1 VPLCRRGIFG
11 TPTEKMNWTT
21 LFSEARITDKTYQ
34 RKTSPDRT
42 NFERDF
48 DRVVFSSAF
57 RRLQDK
63 TQVIPLP
70 ESDFVHTRLTHSL
83 EVSCVARSLGKIA
96 GKTII
101 QRHQLTDLHA
111 SDFGAICATAAL
123 AHDIGNPP
131 FGHSGEASISHYF
144 TQGKGK
150 TLRDAVNNDLQWSD
164 LSDFE
169 GNANGFKI
177 LTNYNPASGGNVNL
191 TFSTLAAFTKYPT
204 RSNKSAEHAELIKG
218 KVSQKKYGYFQ
229 SEQEIFKTIF
239 AHLEIDQLTDYA
251 WRRHPLAFLVEAA
264 DDICY
269 RIIDF
274 EDGIRIGLI
283 PFRDGEE
290 LLKQVIAK
298 EFDQS
303 RYDQIGDQREKISY
317 LRAKAINTLIN
328 TTSELFLEHETEF
341 LSGKKD
347 ISLIDLIPEEISKPL
362 NEILGLSID
371 LVYRSKNVLQ
381 IEIAGFN
388 VVAEL
393 LDTFISAVNDHHTFG
408 KNLKKERPYSDKLVR
423 LFPKQFLTGSE
434 DQYLRILRVCE
445 FVAGMTDTYAVSLFR
460 RIKGIELPL

>member
-1 VPLCRRGIFG
+1 
-11 TPTEKMNWTT
+11 MNWNT

-96 GKTII
+96 GKVII
-101 QRHQLTDLHA
+101 DRHQLTDLHA

-150 TLRDAVNNDLQWSD
+150 AFREVVNNELQWSD
-164 LSDFE
+164 LSSFE

-204 RSNKSAEHAELIKG
+204 RSNKAGEHAELIKG

-229 SEQEIFKTIF
+229 SEAEIFRTIF
-239 AHLEIDQLTDYA
+239 DHLEIDPLTDYA

-274 EDGIRIGLI
+274 EDGIRIGLL

-290 LLKQVIAK
+290 LLKQVIGK
-298 EFDQS
+298 DFDAS

-317 LRAKAINTLIN
+317 LRAKAINTLVT
-328 TTSELFLEHETEF
+328 TTSTIFLEKEADL
-341 LSGKKD
+341 LSGKLD
-347 ISLIDLIPEEISKPL
+347 QSLIDLIPAEISGPL
-362 NEILGLSID
+362 NEILNLSIEH
-371 LVYRSKNVLQ
+371 VYRSKNVLE

-393 LDTFISAVNDHHTFG
+393 LDTFINAINDYHTFG
-408 KNLKKERPYSDKLVR
+408 KDLKKQRPYSDKLIR

-434 DQYLRILRVCE
+434 DHYLRILRVCE
-445 FVAGMTDTYAVSLFR
+445 FVAGMTDSYAVTLFR

>member
-1 VPLCRRGIFG
+1 
-11 TPTEKMNWTT
+11 MNWHT

-96 GKTII
+96 GKVII
-101 QRHQLTDLHA
+101 DRHQLTDLHA

-150 TLRDAVNNDLQWSD
+150 ALESAVNNPLQWSD
-164 LSDFE
+164 LTNFE

-204 RSNKSAEHAELIKG
+204 RSAKAKEHADRFKG

-229 SEQEIFKTIF
+229 SEAEIFKTIF
-239 AHLEIDQLTDYA
+239 THLEIDQLTDYA

-269 RIIDF
+269 RVIDF

-290 LLKQVIAK
+290 LLKQVIGK
-298 EFDQS
+298 DFDAS

-317 LRAKAINTLIN
+317 LRAKAINTLVI
-328 TTSELFLEHETEF
+328 TCSSIFLEREGELLNGDLDT
-341 LSGKKD
+341 
-347 ISLIDLIPEEISKPL
+347 SLIDLIPEEISRPL
-362 NEILGLSID
+362 NEILMLSIEH
-371 LVYRSKNVLQ
+371 VYRSKNVLE
-381 IEIAGFN
+381 IEVAGFN
-388 VVAEL
+388 VVAEI
-393 LDTFISAVNDHHTFG
+393 LDTFITAVNEYHAFG
-408 KNLKKERPYSDKLVR
+408 KDLKKQRPYSDKLIR

>member
-1 VPLCRRGIFG
+1 
-11 TPTEKMNWTT
+11 MNWNS
-21 LFSEARITDKTYQ
+21 LFSEARITDKVYQ

-96 GKTII
+96 GKEII
-101 QRHQLTDLHA
+101 ARHQLTDLHA

-144 TQGKGK
+144 TQGKGNQLK
-150 TLRDAVNNDLQWSD
+150 SLISDESKWKDLTA
-164 LSDFE
+164 FE

-191 TFSTLAAFTKYPT
+191 TFTTLAAFTKYPT
-204 RSNKSAEHAELIKG
+204 QSLKTDPEIVKG

-229 SEQEIFKTIF
+229 SEKEIFRTIF
-239 AHLEIDQLTDYA
+239 SHLEIDQLNENS

-283 PFRDGEE
+283 PFSEGEE
-290 LLKQVIAK
+290 LLKAVIGK
-298 EFDQS
+298 DFDPQ
-303 RYDQIGDQREKISY
+303 RYNEIGDQREKISY
-317 LRAKAINTLIN
+317 LRAKSINTLIN
-328 TTSELFLEHETEF
+328 AASRIFLDNEGDL
-341 LSGKKD
+341 LSGKLD
-347 ISLIDLIPEEISKPL
+347 QSLIDLLPAEISEPL
-362 NEILGLSID
+362 NKILTLSIEN
-371 LVYRSKNVLQ
+371 VYRSKNVLE

-388 VVAEL
+388 VVGEL
-393 LDTFISAVNDHHTFG
+393 LDAFINAVNDYHTFG

-423 LFPKQFLTGSE
+423 LFPKQFLIES
-434 DQYLRILRVCE
+434 DDHYLRTLRVCE
-445 FVAGMTDTYAVSLFR
+445 FVAGMTDSYAVTLFR

>member
-1 VPLCRRGIFG
+1 
-11 TPTEKMNWTT
+11 MNWNT
-21 LFSEARITDKTYQ
+21 LFSEARITDKTYLH
-34 RKTSPDRT
+34 KISPDRT

-101 QRHQLTDLHA
+101 ERHQLPDLHA

-150 TLRDAVNNDLQWSD
+150 SLKEVVNNELLWSD
-164 LSDFE
+164 LSNFE

-204 RSNKSAEHAELIKG
+204 RSNKSAEDAEIIKG

-229 SEQEIFKTIF
+229 SEKDIFRTIF
-239 AHLEIDQLTDYA
+239 THLEIDQLTEYA

-269 RIIDF
+269 RVIDF

-283 PFRDGEE
+283 PFHQGEE
-290 LLKQVIAK
+290 LLKQVIGK
-298 EFDQS
+298 EFDAV

-317 LRAKAINTLIN
+317 LRAKAINTLVN
-328 TTSELFLEHETEF
+328 TCSAIFLDTEAEL

-347 ISLIDLIPEEISKPL
+347 ISLIDLIPESISKPL
-362 NEILGLSID
+362 NEILMLSIEH
-371 LVYRSKNVLQ
+371 VYRSKNVLE

-393 LDTFISAVNDHHTFG
+393 LDTFIHAINDYHTFG
-408 KNLKKERPYSDKLVR
+408 KNLKKERPYSDKLIR

-434 DQYLRILRVCE
+434 DHYLRILRVCE
-445 FVAGMTDTYAVSLFR
+445 FVAGMTDSYAVTLFR

>member
-1 VPLCRRGIFG
+1 
-11 TPTEKMNWTT
+11 MNWNS
-21 LFSEARITDKTYQ
+21 LFSEARITDKVYQ

-101 QRHQLTDLHA
+101 DRHKLADLHA

-144 TQGKGK
+144 TQGKGVALK
-150 TLRDAVNNDLQWSD
+150 SLITDEAKWKDLTS
-164 LSDFE
+164 FE

-191 TFSTLAAFTKYPT
+191 TFTTLAAFTKYPT
-204 RSNKSAEHAELIKG
+204 QSFKTDTDIVKG

-229 SEQEIFKTIF
+229 SEKDIFRTIF
-239 AHLEIDQLTDYA
+239 SHLEVDQLNEYS

-283 PFRDGEE
+283 PFHEGED
-290 LLKQVIAK
+290 LLKAVIGK
-298 EFDQS
+298 DFDPQ
-303 RYDQIGDQREKISY
+303 RYNEIGDQREKIAY
-317 LRAKAINTLIN
+317 LRAKSINTLIN
-328 TTSELFLEHETEF
+328 AASGIFLDNEEA
-341 LSGKKD
+341 LLNGKLD
-347 ISLIDLIPEEISKPL
+347 ASLIDLLPESISEPL
-362 NEILGLSID
+362 NQILMLSVER
-371 LVYRSKNVLQ
+371 VYRSKNVLE

-388 VVAEL
+388 VVGEL
-393 LDTFISAVNDHHTFG
+393 LDAFINAVNDYHTFG

-423 LFPKQFLTGSE
+423 LFPKQFLIES
-434 DQYLRILRVCE
+434 DDHYLRTLRVCE
-445 FVAGMTDTYAVSLFR
+445 FVAGMTDSYAVTLFR

>member
-1 VPLCRRGIFG
+1 
-11 TPTEKMNWTT
+11 MNWNT
-21 LFSEARITDKTYQ
+21 LFSEARITDKEFVH
-34 RKTSPDRT
+34 KKSPDRT

-83 EVSCVARSLGKIA
+83 EVSCVARSLGKIT

-101 QRHQLTDLHA
+101 ERHQLTDLHA

-150 TLRDAVNNDLQWSD
+150 SLKETVNNELLWSD
-164 LSDFE
+164 LSNFE

-204 RSNKSAEHAELIKG
+204 RSHKSAEHAELIKG
-218 KVSQKKYGYFQ
+218 QVSQKKYGYFN
-229 SEQEIFKTIF
+229 SEKDIFSTIF
-239 AHLEIDQLTDYA
+239 SHLEIDQLTEYA

-283 PFRDGEE
+283 PFHRGEE
-290 LLKQVIAK
+290 LLKQVIGK
-298 EFDQS
+298 DFDDA
-303 RYDQIGDQREKISY
+303 RYKGIGDQREKISY
-317 LRAKAINTLIN
+317 LRAKAIDTLVSTCAAI
-328 TTSELFLEHETEF
+328 FLDTEADL

-347 ISLIDLIPEEISKPL
+347 VSLIELILDEIAQPL
-362 NEILGLSID
+362 KEILELSIEH
-371 LVYRSKNVLQ
+371 VYRSKNVLE

-393 LDTFISAVNDHHTFG
+393 LDTFINAINDYHTFG
-408 KNLKKERPYSDKLVR
+408 KNLKKERPYSDKLIR

-445 FVAGMTDTYAVSLFR
+445 FVAGMTDSYAVTLFR

>member
-1 VPLCRRGIFG
+1 
-11 TPTEKMNWTT
+11 MNWNT
-21 LFSEARITDKTYQ
+21 LFSEARITDKTYL

-83 EVSCVARSLGKIA
+83 EVSCVARSLGKIV

-101 QRHQLTDLHA
+101 ERHKISDLHA

-150 TLRDAVNNDLQWSD
+150 SLRDAVNNEQQWSD
-164 LSDFE
+164 LSNFE

-204 RSNKSAEHAELIKG
+204 RSNKSKEHADLIKG
-218 KVSQKKYGYFQ
+218 QVSQKKYGYFQ
-229 SEQEIFKTIF
+229 SESEIFKTIF
-239 AHLEIDQLTDYA
+239 THLEIDQLTEYA

-283 PFRDGEE
+283 PFRDGED
-290 LLKQVIAK
+290 LLKMVIGK
-298 EFDQS
+298 DFDAG
-303 RYDQIGDQREKISY
+303 RYDQIGDKHEKISY
-317 LRAKAINTLIN
+317 LRAKAINTLVN
-328 TTSELFLEHETEF
+328 ETSRIFLETEGDL
-341 LSGKKD
+341 LSGRKD
-347 ISLIDLIPEEISKPL
+347 ISLIDLIPESISKPL
-362 NEILGLSID
+362 NDLLLLSIEH
-371 LVYRSKNVLQ
+371 VYRSKNVLE

-393 LDTFISAVNDHHTFG
+393 LDTFINAINDYHTFG
-408 KNLKKERPYSDKLVR
+408 KNLKKERPYSDKLIR

-434 DQYLRILRVCE
+434 DQYLRILRACE
-445 FVAGMTDTYAVSLFR
+445 FVAGMTDSYAVTLFR

>member
-1 VPLCRRGIFG
+1 
-11 TPTEKMNWTT
+11 MNWNS
-21 LFSEARITDKTYQ
+21 LFSEARITDKVYQ

-101 QRHQLTDLHA
+101 DRHKLADLHA

-144 TQGKGK
+144 TQGKGVALK
-150 TLRDAVNNDLQWSD
+150 SLITDEAKWKDLTS
-164 LSDFE
+164 FE

-191 TFSTLAAFTKYPT
+191 TFTTLAAFTKYPT
-204 RSNKSAEHAELIKG
+204 QSLKTDTDIVKG

-229 SEQEIFKTIF
+229 SEKDIFRTIF
-239 AHLEIDQLTDYA
+239 SHLEVDQLNEYS

-283 PFRDGEE
+283 PFHEGED
-290 LLKQVIAK
+290 LLKAVIGK
-298 EFDQS
+298 DFDPQ
-303 RYDQIGDQREKISY
+303 RYNEIGDQREKIAY
-317 LRAKAINTLIN
+317 LRAKSINTLIN
-328 TTSELFLEHETEF
+328 AASGIFLDNEEA
-341 LSGKKD
+341 LLNGKLD
-347 ISLIDLIPEEISKPL
+347 ASLIDLLPESISEPL
-362 NEILGLSID
+362 NQILMLSVER
-371 LVYRSKNVLQ
+371 VYRSKNVLE

-388 VVAEL
+388 VVGEL
-393 LDTFISAVNDHHTFG
+393 LDAFINAVNDYHTFG

-423 LFPKQFLTGSE
+423 LFPKQFLIES
-434 DQYLRILRVCE
+434 DDHYLRTLRVCE
-445 FVAGMTDTYAVSLFR
+445 FVAGMTDSYAVTLFR

>member
-1 VPLCRRGIFG
+1 
-11 TPTEKMNWTT
+11 MNWNT
-21 LFSEARITDKTYQ
+21 LFSEARITDKVYQ

-101 QRHQLTDLHA
+101 DRHKLVDLHA

-144 TQGKGK
+144 TQGKGVALK
-150 TLRDAVNNDLQWSD
+150 SLITDEAKWKDLTS
-164 LSDFE
+164 FE

-191 TFSTLAAFTKYPT
+191 TFTTLAAFTKYPT
-204 RSNKSAEHAELIKG
+204 QSLKTDTDIVKG

-229 SEQEIFKTIF
+229 SEKDIFRTIF
-239 AHLEIDQLTDYA
+239 SHLEVDQLNEYS

-283 PFRDGEE
+283 PFHEGED
-290 LLKQVIAK
+290 LLKAVIGK
-298 EFDQS
+298 DFDPQ
-303 RYDQIGDQREKISY
+303 RYNEIGDQREKIAY
-317 LRAKAINTLIN
+317 LRAKSINTLIN
-328 TTSELFLEHETEF
+328 AASGIFLDNEEA
-341 LSGKKD
+341 LLNGKLD
-347 ISLIDLIPEEISKPL
+347 ASLIDLLPESISEPL
-362 NEILGLSID
+362 NQILMLSVER
-371 LVYRSKNVLQ
+371 VYRSKNVLE

-388 VVAEL
+388 VVGEL
-393 LDTFISAVNDHHTFG
+393 LDAFINAVNDYHTFG

-423 LFPKQFLTGSE
+423 LFPKQFLIES
-434 DQYLRILRVCE
+434 DDHYLRTLRVCE
-445 FVAGMTDTYAVSLFR
+445 FVAGMTDSYAVTLFR

>member
-1 VPLCRRGIFG
+1 
-11 TPTEKMNWTT
+11 MNWNT
-21 LFSEARITDKTYQ
+21 LFSEARITDKEFVH
-34 RKTSPDRT
+34 KKSPDRT

-83 EVSCVARSLGKIA
+83 EVSCVARSLGKIT

-101 QRHQLTDLHA
+101 ARHQLTDLHA

-150 TLRDAVNNDLQWSD
+150 SLKEVVNNELLWSD
-164 LSDFE
+164 LSNFE

-204 RSNKSAEHAELIKG
+204 RSHKSAEHAELIKG
-218 KVSQKKYGYFQ
+218 KVSQKKYGYFN
-229 SEQEIFKTIF
+229 SEKDILSTIF
-239 AHLEIDQLTDYA
+239 SHLEIDQLTEYA

-283 PFRDGEE
+283 PFYQGEE
-290 LLKQVIAK
+290 LLKQVIGK
-298 EFDQS
+298 DFDAS
-303 RYDQIGDQREKISY
+303 RYDQIGDQREKISW
-317 LRAKAINTLIN
+317 LRAKAINTLVN
-328 TTSELFLEHETEF
+328 TCAAIFLDTEADL

-347 ISLIDLIPEEISKPL
+347 VSLIELIPDEIAKPL
-362 NEILGLSID
+362 KEILDLSIEH
-371 LVYRSKNVLQ
+371 VYRSKNVLE

-393 LDTFISAVNDHHTFG
+393 LDTFINAINDYHTFG
-408 KNLKKERPYSDKLVR
+408 KNLKKERPYSDKLIR

-445 FVAGMTDTYAVSLFR
+445 FVAGMTDSYAVTLFR

>member
-1 VPLCRRGIFG
+1 
-11 TPTEKMNWTT
+11 MNWNS
-21 LFSEARITDKTYQ
+21 LFSEARITDKVYQ

-101 QRHQLTDLHA
+101 DRHKLADLHA

-144 TQGKGK
+144 TQGKGVELK
-150 TLRDAVNNDLQWSD
+150 SLISDEAKWKDLTS
-164 LSDFE
+164 FE

-191 TFSTLAAFTKYPT
+191 TFTTLAAFTKYPT
-204 RSNKSAEHAELIKG
+204 QSFKTDTDIVKG

-229 SEQEIFKTIF
+229 SEKDIFRTIF
-239 AHLEIDQLTDYA
+239 SHLEVDQLNEYS

-283 PFRDGEE
+283 PFHEGEE
-290 LLKQVIAK
+290 LLKAVIGK
-298 EFDQS
+298 DFDPQ
-303 RYDQIGDQREKISY
+303 RYNEIGDQREKIAY
-317 LRAKAINTLIN
+317 LRAKSINTLIN
-328 TTSELFLEHETEF
+328 AASGIFLDNEEA
-341 LSGKKD
+341 LLNGKLD
-347 ISLIDLIPEEISKPL
+347 ASLIDLLPESISEPL
-362 NEILGLSID
+362 NQILMLSVER
-371 LVYRSKNVLQ
+371 VYRSKNVLE

-388 VVAEL
+388 VVGEL
-393 LDTFISAVNDHHTFG
+393 LDAFINAVNDYHTFG

-423 LFPKQFLTGSE
+423 LFPKQFLIES
-434 DQYLRILRVCE
+434 DDHYLRTLRVCE
-445 FVAGMTDTYAVSLFR
+445 FVAGMTDSYAVTLFR

>member
-1 VPLCRRGIFG
+1 
-11 TPTEKMNWTT
+11 MNWNT
-21 LFSEARITDKTYQ
+21 LFSEARITDKVYQ

-101 QRHQLTDLHA
+101 DRHKLVDLHA

-144 TQGKGK
+144 TQGKGVALK
-150 TLRDAVNNDLQWSD
+150 SLITDEAKWKDLTS
-164 LSDFE
+164 FE

-191 TFSTLAAFTKYPT
+191 TFTTLAAFTKYPT
-204 RSNKSAEHAELIKG
+204 QSLKTDTDIVKG

-229 SEQEIFKTIF
+229 SEKDIFRTIF
-239 AHLEIDQLTDYA
+239 SHLEVDQLNEYS

-283 PFRDGEE
+283 PFNEGEE
-290 LLKQVIAK
+290 LLKAVIGK
-298 EFDQS
+298 DFDPQ
-303 RYDQIGDQREKISY
+303 RYNEIGDQREKIAY
-317 LRAKAINTLIN
+317 LRAKSINTLIN
-328 TTSELFLEHETEF
+328 AASGIFLDNEEA
-341 LSGKKD
+341 LLNGKLD
-347 ISLIDLIPEEISKPL
+347 ASLIDLLPESISEPL
-362 NEILGLSID
+362 NQILMLSVER
-371 LVYRSKNVLQ
+371 VYRSKNVLE

-388 VVAEL
+388 VVGEL
-393 LDTFISAVNDHHTFG
+393 LDAFINAVNDYHTFG

-423 LFPKQFLTGSE
+423 LFPKQFLIES
-434 DQYLRILRVCE
+434 DDHYLRTLRVCE
-445 FVAGMTDTYAVSLFR
+445 FVAGMTDSYAVTLFR

>member
-1 VPLCRRGIFG
+1 
-11 TPTEKMNWTT
+11 MNWNS
-21 LFSEARITDKTYQ
+21 LFSEARITDKVYQ

-96 GKTII
+96 GKEII
-101 QRHQLTDLHA
+101 ARHNLSDLHA

-144 TQGKGK
+144 TQGKGVALK
-150 TLRDAVNNDLQWSD
+150 SVIASEAQWKDLTS
-164 LSDFE
+164 FE

-191 TFSTLAAFTKYPT
+191 TFTTLAAFTKYPT
-204 RSNKSAEHAELIKG
+204 QSLKIDSEIVKG

-229 SEQEIFKTIF
+229 SEKEIFRTIF
-239 AHLEIDQLTDYA
+239 SHLEIDQLNENS

-283 PFRDGEE
+283 PFSEGEA
-290 LLKQVIAK
+290 LLKAVIGK
-298 EFDQS
+298 DFDPQ
-303 RYDQIGDQREKISY
+303 RYNEIGDQREKISY
-317 LRAKAINTLIN
+317 LRAKSINTLIN
-328 TTSELFLEHETEF
+328 AASGIFLDNEADL
-341 LSGKKD
+341 LSGKLD
-347 ISLIDLIPEEISKPL
+347 QSLIDLLPSEIADPL
-362 NEILGLSID
+362 GQILTLSID
-371 LVYRSKNVLQ
+371 HVYRSKNVLE

-388 VVAEL
+388 VVGEL
-393 LDTFISAVNDHHTFG
+393 LDAFITAVNDYHTFG

-423 LFPKQFLTGSE
+423 LFPIQFLTDSN
-434 DQYLRILRVCE
+434 DHYLRTLRVCE
-445 FVAGMTDTYAVSLFR
+445 FVAGMTDSYAVTLFR

>member
-1 VPLCRRGIFG
+1 
-11 TPTEKMNWTT
+11 MNWNT
-21 LFSEARITDKTYQ
+21 LFSEARITDKVYQ
-34 RKTSPDRT
+34 RKTSTDRT

-101 QRHQLTDLHA
+101 DRHKLADLHA

-144 TQGKGK
+144 TQGKGVALK
-150 TLRDAVNNDLQWSD
+150 SLITDEAKWKDLTS
-164 LSDFE
+164 FE

-191 TFSTLAAFTKYPT
+191 TFTTLAAFTKYPT
-204 RSNKSAEHAELIKG
+204 QSLKTDTDIVKG

-229 SEQEIFKTIF
+229 SEKDIFRTIF
-239 AHLEIDQLTDYA
+239 SHLEVDQLNEYS

-283 PFRDGEE
+283 PFHEGED
-290 LLKQVIAK
+290 LLKAVIGK
-298 EFDQS
+298 DFDPQ
-303 RYDQIGDQREKISY
+303 RYNEIGDQREKIAY
-317 LRAKAINTLIN
+317 LRAKSINTLIN
-328 TTSELFLEHETEF
+328 AASGIFLDNEEA
-341 LSGKKD
+341 LLNGKLD
-347 ISLIDLIPEEISKPL
+347 ASLIDLLPESISEPL
-362 NEILGLSID
+362 NQILMLSVER
-371 LVYRSKNVLQ
+371 VYRSKNVLE

-388 VVAEL
+388 VVGEL
-393 LDTFISAVNDHHTFG
+393 LDAFINAVNDYHTFG

-423 LFPKQFLTGSE
+423 LFPKQFLIES
-434 DQYLRILRVCE
+434 DDHYLRTLRVCE
-445 FVAGMTDTYAVSLFR
+445 FVAGMTDSYAVTLFR

>member
-1 VPLCRRGIFG
+1 
-11 TPTEKMNWTT
+11 MNWNT

-83 EVSCVARSLGKIA
+83 EVSCVARSLGKIV
-96 GKTII
+96 GKVII
-101 QRHQLTDLHA
+101 DRHKIADLHA

-150 TLRDAVNNDLQWSD
+150 ALRSVVNNEQQWTD
-164 LSDFE
+164 LSNFE

-204 RSNKSAEHAELIKG
+204 RSNKAPEHAELIKG

-229 SEQEIFKTIF
+229 SEADIFKTIF
-239 AHLEIDQLTDYA
+239 THLEIDQLTDYS

-290 LLKQVIAK
+290 LLKQVIGK
-298 EFDQS
+298 DFDAS

-317 LRAKAINTLIN
+317 LRAKAINTLIV
-328 TTSELFLEHETEF
+328 TTSTIFLEQENDF

-347 ISLIDLIPEEISKPL
+347 ISLIDLIPEEISRPL
-362 NEILGLSID
+362 NEILMMSIEH
-371 LVYRSKNVLQ
+371 VYRSKNVLE

-388 VVAEL
+388 VVAEI
-393 LDTFISAVNDHHTFG
+393 LDTYISAINDYHEFG
-408 KNLKKERPYSDKLVR
+408 KNLKKERPYSDKLIR
-423 LFPKQFLTGSE
+423 LFPKQFLTDSE
-434 DQYLRILRVCE
+434 DQYLRILRACE
-445 FVAGMTDTYAVSLFR
+445 FVAGMTDSYAVTLFR

>member
-1 VPLCRRGIFG
+1 
-11 TPTEKMNWTT
+11 MNWNS
-21 LFSEARITDKTYQ
+21 LFSEARITDKVYQ

-83 EVSCVARSLGKIA
+83 EVSCVARSLGKIT

-101 QRHQLTDLHA
+101 DRHKLADLHA

-144 TQGKGK
+144 TQGKGAALK
-150 TLRDAVNNDLQWSD
+150 SLITDEAKWKDLTS
-164 LSDFE
+164 FE

-191 TFSTLAAFTKYPT
+191 TFTTLAAFTKYPT
-204 RSNKSAEHAELIKG
+204 QSLKTDTDIVKG

-229 SEQEIFKTIF
+229 SEKDIFRTIF
-239 AHLEIDQLTDYA
+239 SHLEVDQLNECS

-283 PFRDGEE
+283 PFHEGEE
-290 LLKQVIAK
+290 LLKAVIGK
-298 EFDQS
+298 DFDPQ
-303 RYDQIGDQREKISY
+303 RYNEIGDHREKIAY
-317 LRAKAINTLIN
+317 LRAKSINTLIN
-328 TTSELFLEHETEF
+328 AASGIFLDNEEA
-341 LSGKKD
+341 LLNGKLD
-347 ISLIDLIPEEISKPL
+347 ASLIDLLPESISEPL
-362 NEILGLSID
+362 NQILMLSVEC
-371 LVYRSKNVLQ
+371 VYRSKNVLE

-388 VVAEL
+388 VVGEL
-393 LDTFISAVNDHHTFG
+393 LDAFISAVNDYHTFG

-423 LFPKQFLTGSE
+423 LFPKQFLIES
-434 DQYLRILRVCE
+434 DDHYLRTLRVCE
-445 FVAGMTDTYAVSLFR
+445 FVAGMTDSYAVTLFR

>member
-1 VPLCRRGIFG
+1 
-11 TPTEKMNWTT
+11 MNWNS
-21 LFSEARITDKTYQ
+21 LFSEARITDKVYQ

-101 QRHQLTDLHA
+101 DRHKLADLHA

-144 TQGKGK
+144 TQGKGVALK
-150 TLRDAVNNDLQWSD
+150 SLITDEAKWKDLTS
-164 LSDFE
+164 FE

-191 TFSTLAAFTKYPT
+191 TFTTLAAFTKYPT
-204 RSNKSAEHAELIKG
+204 QSFKTDTDIVKG

-229 SEQEIFKTIF
+229 SEKDIFRTIF
-239 AHLEIDQLTDYA
+239 SHLEVDQLNEYS

-283 PFRDGEE
+283 PFHEGED
-290 LLKQVIAK
+290 LLKAVIGK
-298 EFDQS
+298 DFDPQ
-303 RYDQIGDQREKISY
+303 RYNEIGDQREKIAY
-317 LRAKAINTLIN
+317 LRAKSINTLIN
-328 TTSELFLEHETEF
+328 AASGIFLDNEEA
-341 LSGKKD
+341 LLNGKLD
-347 ISLIDLIPEEISKPL
+347 ASLIDLLPESISKPL
-362 NEILGLSID
+362 NQILMLSVER
-371 LVYRSKNVLQ
+371 VYRSKNVLE

-388 VVAEL
+388 VVGEL
-393 LDTFISAVNDHHTFG
+393 LDAFINAVNDYHTFG

-423 LFPKQFLTGSE
+423 LFPKQFLIES
-434 DQYLRILRVCE
+434 DDHYLRTLRVCE
-445 FVAGMTDTYAVSLFR
+445 FVAGMTDSYAVTLFR

>member
-1 VPLCRRGIFG
+1 
-11 TPTEKMNWTT
+11 MNWNT
-21 LFSEARITDKTYQ
+21 LFSEARITDKIYL
-34 RKTSPDRT
+34 RKTSEDRT

-83 EVSCVARSLGKIA
+83 EVSCVARSLGKMI

-101 QRHQLTDLHA
+101 ERHELTDLHA

-150 TLRDAVNNDLQWSD
+150 SLREAVNNEQQWSD
-164 LSDFE
+164 LSNFE

-204 RSNKSAEHAELIKG
+204 RSDKSKEHADLIKG

-229 SEQEIFKTIF
+229 SEAEIFKTIF
-239 AHLEIDQLTDYA
+239 THLEIDQLTDYA

-283 PFRDGEE
+283 PFRDGED
-290 LLKQVIAK
+290 LLKQVIGK
-298 EFDQS
+298 DFDAA
-303 RYDQIGDQREKISY
+303 RYDQIGDKHEKISY
-317 LRAKAINTLIN
+317 LRAKAINTLV
-328 TTSELFLEHETEF
+328 TETSRIFLDVEGDL

-347 ISLIDLIPEEISKPL
+347 ASLIDLIPENISKPL
-362 NEILGLSID
+362 NDLLMLSIEH
-371 LVYRSKNVLQ
+371 VYRSKNVLE

-393 LDTFISAVNDHHTFG
+393 LDTFINAINDYHTFG
-408 KNLKKERPYSDKLVR
+408 KDLKKARPYSDKLIR

-445 FVAGMTDTYAVSLFR
+445 FVAGMTDSYAVTLFR

>member
-1 VPLCRRGIFG
+1 
-11 TPTEKMNWTT
+11 MNWNT
-21 LFSEARITDKTYQ
+21 LFSEARITDKVYQ

-101 QRHQLTDLHA
+101 DRHKLADLHA

-144 TQGKGK
+144 TQGKGTALK
-150 TLRDAVNNDLQWSD
+150 SLITDEAQWKDLAS
-164 LSDFE
+164 FE

-177 LTNYNPASGGNVNL
+177 LTNYNPGSGGNVNL
-191 TFSTLAAFTKYPT
+191 TFTTLAAFTKYPT
-204 RSNKSAEHAELIKG
+204 QSLKTDTEIVKG

-229 SEQEIFKTIF
+229 SEKDIFKTIF
-239 AHLEIDQLTDYA
+239 THLEVDQLNEYS

-283 PFRDGEE
+283 PFHEGEE
-290 LLKQVIAK
+290 LLKAVIGK
-298 EFDQS
+298 DFDPQ
-303 RYDQIGDQREKISY
+303 RYNEIGDQREKIAY
-317 LRAKAINTLIN
+317 LRAKSINTLIN
-328 TTSELFLEHETEF
+328 AAAGIFLDNEET
-341 LSGKKD
+341 LLNGKLD
-347 ISLIDLIPEEISKPL
+347 ASLIDLLPESISEPL
-362 NEILGLSID
+362 NQILMLSVER
-371 LVYRSKNVLQ
+371 VYRSKNVLE

-388 VVAEL
+388 VVGEL
-393 LDTFISAVNDHHTFG
+393 LDAFINAVNDYHTFG

-423 LFPKQFLTGSE
+423 LFPKQFLIES
-434 DQYLRILRVCE
+434 DDHYLRTLRVCE
-445 FVAGMTDTYAVSLFR
+445 FVAGMTDSYAVTLFR

>member
-1 VPLCRRGIFG
+1 
-11 TPTEKMNWTT
+11 MNWNT
-21 LFSEARITDKTYQ
+21 LFSEARITDKTYLH
-34 RKTSPDRT
+34 KISPDRT

-101 QRHQLTDLHA
+101 DRHQLSDLHA

-150 TLRDAVNNDLQWSD
+150 SLKEVVNNELQWSD
-164 LSDFE
+164 LSSFE

-204 RSNKSAEHAELIKG
+204 QSNKSAAHADLIKG

-229 SEQEIFKTIF
+229 SEKEIFRTIF
-239 AHLEIDQLTDYA
+239 SHLEIDQLTDYS

-269 RIIDF
+269 RVIDF

-283 PFRDGEE
+283 PFHKGED
-290 LLKQVIAK
+290 LLKLVIGK
-298 EFDQS
+298 DFDAG
-303 RYDQIGDQREKISY
+303 RYEQIGDTREKISW
-317 LRAKAINTLIN
+317 LRAKAINTLVN
-328 TTSELFLEHETEF
+328 TCSAIFLDVEADL

-347 ISLIDLIPEEISKPL
+347 VSLIDLIPDSIGKPL
-362 NEILGLSID
+362 KEILDLSIEH
-371 LVYRSKNVLQ
+371 VYRSKNVLE

-393 LDTFISAVNDHHTFG
+393 LDTFINAINDYHEF
-408 KNLKKERPYSDKLVR
+408 KNLKKERPYSDKLIR

-445 FVAGMTDTYAVSLFR
+445 FVAGMTDSYAVTLFR

>member
-1 VPLCRRGIFG
+1 
-11 TPTEKMNWTT
+11 MNWNT
-21 LFSEARITDKTYQ
+21 LFSEARISDKTYLQ
-34 RKTSPDRT
+34 KTSPDRT

-48 DRVVFSSAF
+48 NRVVFSSAF

-83 EVSCVARSLGKIA
+83 EVSCVARSIGKIV

-101 QRHQLTDLHA
+101 ERHKLADLHA
-111 SDFGAICATAAL
+111 SDFGEICATAAL

-150 TLRDAVNNDLQWSD
+150 ALKDVVNNELQWSD
-164 LSDFE
+164 LSNFE

-204 RSNKSAEHAELIKG
+204 RSNKAAEHADIIKG

-229 SEQEIFKTIF
+229 SEKEIFKTIF
-239 AHLEIDQLTDYA
+239 THLEIDQLTEYS

-269 RIIDF
+269 RVIDF

-283 PFRDGEE
+283 PFHQGEE
-290 LLKQVIAK
+290 LLKQVIGK
-298 EFDQS
+298 DFDAS
-303 RYDQIGDQREKISY
+303 RYDQIGDTREKISY
-317 LRAKAINTLIN
+317 LRAKAINTLVN
-328 TTSELFLEHETEF
+328 TCSTIFLEVEF
-341 LSGKKD
+341 DLLAGRKD
-347 ISLIDLIPEEISKPL
+347 ISLIDLIPESISKPL
-362 NEILGLSID
+362 NEILLLSIEH
-371 LVYRSKNVLQ
+371 VYRSKNVLE

-393 LDTFISAVNDHHTFG
+393 LDTFINAVNDYHTFG
-408 KNLKKERPYSDKLVR
+408 KGLKKARPYSDKLIA

-445 FVAGMTDTYAVSLFR
+445 FVAGMTDSYAVTLFR

>member
-1 VPLCRRGIFG
+1 
-11 TPTEKMNWTT
+11 MNWNT
-21 LFSEARITDKTYQ
+21 LFSEARITDKVYQ

-101 QRHQLTDLHA
+101 DRHKLADLHA

-144 TQGKGK
+144 TQGKGTALK
-150 TLRDAVNNDLQWSD
+150 SLITDEAQWKDLAS
-164 LSDFE
+164 FE

-191 TFSTLAAFTKYPT
+191 TFTTLAAFTKYPT
-204 RSNKSAEHAELIKG
+204 QSLKTDTEIVKG

-229 SEQEIFKTIF
+229 SEKDIFKTIF
-239 AHLEIDQLTDYA
+239 THLEVDQLNEYS

-283 PFRDGEE
+283 PFHEGEE
-290 LLKQVIAK
+290 LLKAVIGK
-298 EFDQS
+298 DFDPQ
-303 RYDQIGDQREKISY
+303 RYNEIGDQREKIAY
-317 LRAKAINTLIN
+317 LRAKSINTLIN
-328 TTSELFLEHETEF
+328 AAAGIFLDNEET
-341 LSGKKD
+341 LLNGKLD
-347 ISLIDLIPEEISKPL
+347 ASLIDLLPESISEPL
-362 NEILGLSID
+362 NQILMLSVER
-371 LVYRSKNVLQ
+371 VYRSKNVLE

-388 VVAEL
+388 VVGEL
-393 LDTFISAVNDHHTFG
+393 LDAFINAVNDYHTFG

-423 LFPKQFLTGSE
+423 LFPKQFLIES
-434 DQYLRILRVCE
+434 DDHYLRTLRVCE
-445 FVAGMTDTYAVSLFR
+445 FVAGMTDSYAVTLFR